1 MIRIWC
7 FLCCGLGSI
16 PDRGAEVPQGT
27 QCSQN
32 KTKQKTKRTHTK
44 TDKKIKKLDPGFM
57 TYCVD
62 LTSWQF
68 TATIQKMGGSNKYLC
83 SKIVVRIK

>member
-1 MIRIWC
+1 MAWVQSLIGELR
-7 FLCCGLGSI
+7 SHK
-16 PDRGAEVPQGT
+16 AH
-27 QCSQN
+27 SAA
-32 KTKQKTKRTHTK
+32 KTKQKTKHTHTK

-68 TATIQKMGGSNKYLC
+68 IATIQKMRGSNKYLC
-83 SKIVVRIK
+83 SKVVVRIK

>member
-1 MIRIWC
+1 M
-7 FLCCGLGSI
+7 FSLCCGLGSI
-16 PDRGAEVPQGT
+16 PDRGTEVPQGT

-32 KTKQKTKRTHTK
+32 KTKQNRKLNAHTQK
-44 TDKKIKKLDPGFM
+44 QTKKIKKLDLGFM

-68 TATIQKMGGSNKYLC
+68 TATIQKMEGSNKYLC

>member
-27 QCSQN
+27 QGSQN
-32 KTKQKTKRTHTK
+32 KTKQNRKLNAHTQ
-44 TDKKIKKLDPGFM
+44 KLDPGFM

-68 TATIQKMGGSNKYLC
+68 TATIQKMGWSNKYLC